1 MNMQGTS
8 LFGMKIAEV
17 FSLIYENREEGRAS
31 AVCTRTLSGDAV
43 LRSPANACKGAD
55 PWQKLRH

>member
-8 LFGMKIAEV
+8 LAGMKIEGV
-17 FSLIYENREEGRAS
+17 FRLILENREERRAS

-43 LRSPANACKGAD
+43 LRFPANACKGAD